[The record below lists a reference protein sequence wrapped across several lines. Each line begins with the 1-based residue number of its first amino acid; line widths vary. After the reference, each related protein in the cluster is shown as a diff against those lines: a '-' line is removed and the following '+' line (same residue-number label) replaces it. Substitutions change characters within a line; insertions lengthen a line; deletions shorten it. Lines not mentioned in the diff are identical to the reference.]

1 MKGEKYDT
9 IISFLEGR
17 SLVYHSFILKQGIR
31 HLSWVHVDLFNFHW
45 TKRYFKSN
53 KHEKKCYELM
63 DDVIFVS
70 NDSITL
76 HCLYTIFTLLITKTT
91 I

>member
-31 HLSWVHVDLFNFHW
+31 HLSWVHVDLLISIGQ
-45 TKRYFKSN
+45 KGISK
-53 KHEKKCYELM
+53 
-63 DDVIFVS
+63 VISMRRNVM
-70 NDSITL
+70 N
-76 HCLYTIFTLLITKTT
+76 
-91 I
+91 